1 MSKSFASRRAIDII
15 VVAPFDPWPLVVV
28 ETTILR
34 RPGERRIEYGFVD
47 RCAAGGGDSDVG
59 RICETSFTVSLLH
72 CEATVFCQVEVRTY
86 RPSTTRVTLEIEF
99 WVIDKEMMEDIEG
112 APIDVEVQS
121 SRF

>member
-1 MSKSFASRRAIDII
+1 M
-15 VVAPFDPWPLVVV
+15 VV

-47 RCAAGGGDSDVG
+47 RCAAGGGDSYVG

-72 CEATVFCQVEVRTY
+72 CEATVFRQAEVRTY
-86 RPSTTRVTLEIEF
+86 RPSTTGVTLEIEA
-99 WVIDKEMMEDIEG
+99 WASDKHMMEDAEG